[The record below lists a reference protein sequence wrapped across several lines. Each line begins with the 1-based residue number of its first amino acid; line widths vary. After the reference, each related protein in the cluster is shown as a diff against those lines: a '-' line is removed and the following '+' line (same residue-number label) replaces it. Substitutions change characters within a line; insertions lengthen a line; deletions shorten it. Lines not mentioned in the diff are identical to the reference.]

1 MKNNN
6 KGLPINH
13 LLYTL
18 QLLWRQIVCPQA
30 TRGSRQQAQGH
41 TATERHGQRMSLHS
55 KWTADAED
63 KPLCLSQR
71 QVPHMENEKAGM
83 CEHSILLINISYK
96 HSVCSFVSGSEN
108 CMLYSPQKGRE
119 EGSWEGRTI
128 APFSLHPSIAHPLF
142 LALSLEL
149 GI

>member
-41 TATERHGQRMSLHS
+41 TVTERHGQRMSLHS

-63 KPLCLSQR
+63 KPLRLSQR

-119 EGSWEGRTI
+119 EGS
-128 APFSLHPSIAHPLF
+128 
-142 LALSLEL
+142 
-149 GI
+149 